1 LRQIYENIHVRRVH
15 GFTQYLSR
23 CVVAPPAV
31 GARGD
36 CPLHFGP
43 GAVAGTLTVR
53 IFRFCYIEGR
63 NGQIFTYLF
72 ARGDSY
78 KFVGGKLNYRM
89 FTVRISLLLHR
100 LGRQEG
106 RDFPRSVERRGGR
119 KGKEKG
125 GREGGKGRRR
135 GRRGDSNEFTILA

>member
-1 LRQIYENIHVRRVH
+1 M
-15 GFTQYLSR
+15 
-23 CVVAPPAV
+23 
-31 GARGD
+31 
-36 CPLHFGP
+36 
-43 GAVAGTLTVR
+43 AGTLTVR